1 MKLNIKTFMDNKDY
15 IDKITKHYNDLHD
28 EYKKLDSILKDNH
41 DLLLYLDNER
51 NLYAY
56 SDKIKLFE
64 ALEMIIKGNSGY
76 SNIDL
81 VNRVIH
87 YIATQ
92 YTLFSDIDESES
104 NILHPIIVMVQDINY
119 ILMHLCKTVIDIIN
133 IEDLPT
139 FISKWVTF
147 TPLFMRNIKRGDVK

>member
-1 MKLNIKTFMDNKDY
+1 MDNKDY